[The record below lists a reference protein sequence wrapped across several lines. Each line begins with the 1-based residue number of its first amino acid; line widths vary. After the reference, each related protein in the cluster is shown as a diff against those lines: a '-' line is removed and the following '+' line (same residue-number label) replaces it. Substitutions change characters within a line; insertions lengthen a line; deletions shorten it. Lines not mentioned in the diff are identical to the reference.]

1 MTIDEL
7 CKAIKAKLEAMP
19 EGNANEVMSCLLA
32 VIEPGDH
39 LSDCAHHNSP
49 AYAPGLCDCKE

>member
-1 MTIDEL
+1 MTITEL
-7 CKAIKAKLEAMP
+7 CDAIKAKLEAMP

-49 AYAPGLCDCKE
+49 AHAPGLCDCKE